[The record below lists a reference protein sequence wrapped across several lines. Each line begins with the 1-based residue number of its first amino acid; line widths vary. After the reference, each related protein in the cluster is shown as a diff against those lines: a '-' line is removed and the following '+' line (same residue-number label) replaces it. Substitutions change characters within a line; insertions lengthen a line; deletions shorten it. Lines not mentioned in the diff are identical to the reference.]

1 MEREEL
7 SIIITGCEHNTW
19 QGEFTCGGY
28 TVPFLSELDLLRLID
43 DQLNK
48 YRREDEKERLLWGYL
63 KKNMKGR

>member
-1 MEREEL
+1 MAGRIYVRGL
-7 SIIITGCEHNTW
+7 YRS
-19 QGEFTCGGY
+19 
-28 TVPFLSELDLLRLID
+28 FLSELDLLRLID